1 MKQLYNFSLKTA
13 IVFIC
18 LLTISTF
25 VAAGNNLSYTKNLK
39 SKRDKPIPQITGFND
54 IQKTYGDEN
63 FNLTGITSNSTGS
76 ITFSIDDTNIAEING
91 NSVTI
96 INSGTAQ
103 ITLTQADTETYQAIS
118 VKVLLTIDKAQP
130 TLTLLVDDDVYG
142 ETDIVKAEYGD
153 MRFFMLETSSD
164 ASLSAVQFDL
174 LDDYLDPYIDFSE
187 MPFIKAIKIGTTTLE
202 VRVPETRN
210 YYAVKQRLTL
220 EISKRRIVIVPR
232 SNQFKYFGQTDPYLT
247 YNIYNLLDND
257 EFYVELERASGE
269 DAGIYLVTLAY
280 VDDYENYEFVLD
292 TEPVYFEIKK
302 ATQTISFP
310 AIQPIELDGTEITLN
325 ATISTN
331 LDISFSS
338 SNNNIAQVYFDTQTN
353 SWKLKPIAVGVV
365 EIIASQAGTN
375 NYESTSASRNVQIKV
390 TTLPVTLKDFNL
402 KALTNGA
409 LLSWSTLNEENNSR
423 FEIQRSTNGVDFQTI
438 KTLKGAGNKS
448 TLTNYQYFDETP
460 VKGINYYRLLQID
473 FNGKANDLGV
483 KHLNY
488 HLSNAQFTV
497 YPNPTTSVANVS
509 FEKNVF
515 QAFTLRDLNGRTL
528 QSRTIREDETSIVL
542 QLDNYAKGMYVL
554 KLSGRAAVMTKKII
568 KK

>member
-18 LLTISTF
+18 LLTISNI

-39 SKRDKPIPQITGFND
+39 SKRDKSIPQITGFND
-54 IQKTYGDEN
+54 IQKTYGNED

-91 NSVTI
+91 NRVSI

-103 ITLTQADTETYQAIS
+103 IILTQAETETYQAIS

-292 TEPVYFEIKK
+292 PEPVYFEIKK

-331 LDISFSS
+331 LALNFSS
-338 SNNNIAQVYFDTQTN
+338 SDNNIAQVYFDTQSN

-365 EIIASQAGTN
+365 EITASQAGTN
-375 NYESTSASRNVQIKV
+375 NYEATSASRNVQIKV

-438 KTLKGAGNKS
+438 ETLKGAGNKS
-448 TLTNYQYFDETP
+448 TLTNYQYFDQTP

-483 KHLNY
+483 KHLN
-488 HLSNAQFTV
+488 
-497 YPNPTTSVANVS
+497 
-509 FEKNVF
+509 
-515 QAFTLRDLNGRTL
+515 
-528 QSRTIREDETSIVL
+528 
-542 QLDNYAKGMYVL
+542 
-554 KLSGRAAVMTKKII
+554 
-568 KK
+568 